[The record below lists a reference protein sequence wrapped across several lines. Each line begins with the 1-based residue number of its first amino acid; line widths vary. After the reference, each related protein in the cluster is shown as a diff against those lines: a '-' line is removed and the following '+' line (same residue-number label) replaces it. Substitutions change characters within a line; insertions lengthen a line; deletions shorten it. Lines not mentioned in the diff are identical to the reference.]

1 MIEILLKFDIPEH
14 YEEIKREL
22 LQCGFTDSHL
32 VNGDEIKL
40 PTNTLYHP
48 QLLNILAVDSIVNIC
63 IFRLTRKL
71 NKRLDFRIIEVK
83 NLTLQNTN

>member
-14 YEEIKREL
+14 YEEVKSEL
-22 LQCGFTDSHL
+22 VQCGFRDFHL

-48 QLLNILAVDSIVNIC
+48 QLLNLLAVDTIVNIC
-63 IFRLTRKL
+63 IFRLNRKL
-71 NKRLDFRIIEVK
+71 NKRLVFTVIEVK
-83 NLTLQNTN
+83 NLTLQNIN